1 MKRRIAAMVLSVV
14 LMGTLGAC
22 GEPAGRTAGP
32 ALSQSSSET
41 QTDSE
46 KVRGTLKVSTSGE
59 SGKPVFTVETNM
71 PDETEFVL
79 TLQSE
84 DYTQQQTVVVAGGS
98 GRSEAFTSGGG
109 PLFSGKY
116 TLTVAMSQPSQQPE
130 GVRAVLGDNGEN
142 LIGNFMKVES
152 TSGAHILSGNFKF
165 TFDGPEAPAADPAPE
180 PEPAQPDEPREPDS
194 EPEPEPESE
203 AKPETKHSG
212 TTKPSTTAP
221 TKPSSGGSSGGGGS
235 GGGNGNANNF
245 DTWNVESQQ
254 DTQDSWVLNTSSL
267 KIHYPS
273 CSQVPK
279 IAPKNYATSNK
290 TESELLNDGYTTC
303 GVCHK

>member
-1 MKRRIAAMVLSVV
+1 MKRRIAAMVLAVF
-14 LMGTLGAC
+14 LLGTLGAC
-22 GEPAGRTAGP
+22 GEPAGRTVAP
-32 ALSQSSSET
+32 ALSQASSSET

-59 SGKPVFTVETNM
+59 SGKPVFTVET
-71 PDETEFVL
+71 
-79 TLQSE
+79 
-84 DYTQQQTVVVAGGS
+84 
-98 GRSEAFTSGGG
+98 
-109 PLFSGKY
+109 K
-116 TLTVAMSQPSQQPE
+116 
-130 GVRAVLGDNGEN
+130 
-142 LIGNFMKVES
+142 
-152 TSGAHILSGNFKF
+152 LSGDFKF

-180 PEPAQPDEPREPDS
+180 PEPAQPDEPREPDP
-194 EPEPEPESE
+194 EPEPEPEPE
-203 AKPETKHSG
+203 TKPETKPSG

-221 TKPSSGGSSGGGGS
+221 SKPSSGGSSGGGGS

-273 CSQVPK
+273 CNQVPK
-279 IAPKNYATSNK
+279 IAPKNYATSSK